1 MTFGRR
7 PSPPDPTGL
16 SGFEAELV
24 LESGPPA
31 PSPTAAAAPRP
42 RYPWEPDY
50 RFVAEAALR
59 RLRATLLPRP
69 GEDRSRSAVQ
79 AVMLMAGSLAGYA
92 ALNAALDRA
101 HTWRTKGRMLGHR
114 DLKLVCDHVTGDWI
128 NHILFEARGEP
139 TPVATILRTAL
150 AMGAPLSQL
159 PLPSTLSAQIERSIG
174 TARFGELSGLD
185 GLAPRGSCTA
195 LLQLWPR
202 ASATLG
208 NAVADNKHLPQAY
221 WPAMIGLVAG
231 EYLETAGG
239 ALPAALGATLFVQA
253 AMTCAKVDPRVIEPG
268 KWTFTEFDGRLSVAR
283 LSS

>member
-16 SGFEAELV
+16 SEFEAAIL

-31 PSPTAAAAPRP
+31 ASPTAAAGPRP

-59 RLRATLLPRP
+59 SLRATLLPRP
-69 GEDRSRSAVQ
+69 GEDRGRNPVQ

-101 HTWRTKGRMLGHR
+101 HIWRGKGRMLGPG

-139 TPVATILRTAL
+139 TPVATVLRTAL

-159 PLPSTLSAQIERSIG
+159 PLPSTLSARIERTIG
-174 TARFGELSGLD
+174 TSRFGELSDLA

-202 ASATLG
+202 ASATLR
-208 NAVADNKHLPQAY
+208 NAVADNRRLPEAY

-231 EYLETAGG
+231 EFLETAGG
-239 ALPAALGATLFVQA
+239 ALSAALGATLFVQA
-253 AMTCAKVDPRVIEPG
+253 AMTCAKVDPRVIEPA
-268 KWTFTEFDGRLSVAR
+268 KWTFTAFDGRLSVAR
-283 LSS
+283 SPS